1 MSINL
6 LETVEQNLGY
16 PALQKIDPN
25 TQDVLLSDNTLDEDK
40 FSQAALPAVLIGI
53 CKYVQTDEGAK
64 DVLQSKNNINWVS
77 KIFDNR
83 SEEVIKTISV
93 YSNESEV
100 APASKMNLI
109 ANEAI
114 IVAKKNLPVNATIE
128 ELKVFLNDQKNHIL
142 LYLPAVLHLGILLDN
157 NTLDDSTNKMEGP
170 VSSLIQSIGSVFNT
184 PTTDKEV
191 TV

>member
-6 LETVEQNLGY
+6 LEIVEQNLGY
-16 PALQKIDPN
+16 PALQKVDPN
-25 TQDVLLSDNTLDEDK
+25 TQEVLLNDDAPDEDK
-40 FSQAALPAVLIGI
+40 FSQAALPAVLIGL

-114 IVAKKNLPVNATIE
+114 IVAKKNLPVNAPIE

-157 NTLDDSTNKMEGP
+157 NTLDDSMNKMEGP

-184 PTTDKEV
+184 PTTDKDV